1 MGLDYSREEAEAI
14 PECAVFREVS
24 VADSFRVDIQHP
36 ASFIYLST
44 LPSFEVAAFGV
55 AKDIFRVPIFLKNVS
70 EE

>member
-14 PECAVFREVS
+14 PECAVFREVL
-24 VADSFRVDIQHP
+24 VANSFRVDTQHP

-44 LPSFEVAAFGV
+44 LPSFGV